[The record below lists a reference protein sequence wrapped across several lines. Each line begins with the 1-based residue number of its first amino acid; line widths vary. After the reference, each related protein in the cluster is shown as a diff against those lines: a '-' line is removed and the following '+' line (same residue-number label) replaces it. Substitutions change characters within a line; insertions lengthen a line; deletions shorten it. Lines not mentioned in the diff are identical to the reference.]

1 MKKPYQIESQ
11 RAVKRLEEMAADLA
25 AFRLDKMKLVIARE
39 WDCPFNWKVLVENF
53 MESYHHLGIHH
64 KTLQPMMPARD
75 TWTEQERRHYVRSHL
90 PYKDSVR
97 EAIDSKVFFVMI
109 GLSGLVILLIGSVSY
124 KPVAVEDDGS
134 HLPAGARHAYELLQG
149 LRGTIGSVWNLA
161 ANIEQALACSLV
173 I

>member
-1 MKKPYQIESQ
+1 
-11 RAVKRLEEMAADLA
+11 
-25 AFRLDKMKLVIARE
+25 MKLVIARE

-97 EAIDSKVFFVMI
+97 EDYREFEAKGDFSDALPPLP
-109 GLSGLVILLIGSVSY
+109 GLNDTQKSEWGLFLIHPDVPAGDRAGPRHLVSPATAGAGSVEIADHHS
-124 KPVAVEDDGS
+124 GG
-134 HLPAGARHAYELLQG
+134 AGGDATRQF
-149 LRGTIGSVWNLA
+149 
-161 ANIEQALACSLV
+161 
-173 I
+173 